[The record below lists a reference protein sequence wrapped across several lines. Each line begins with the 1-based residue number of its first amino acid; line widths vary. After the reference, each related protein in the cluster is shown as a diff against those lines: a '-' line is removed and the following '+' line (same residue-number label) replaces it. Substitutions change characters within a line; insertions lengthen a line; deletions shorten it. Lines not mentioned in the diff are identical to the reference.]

1 MVNVEKCF
9 EIDFSIPK
17 NINTFAPKLG
27 PWFKEMALFKFF
39 IFDIQVPGSQTYT
52 ASDLISRSKDK
63 EPISTD
69 CAPLLE
75 YCI

>member
-39 IFDIQVPGSQTYT
+39 IFEIQVPGSQTYT
-52 ASDLISRSKDK
+52 AGDLISHSKNT
-63 EPISTD
+63 EPQSIG
-69 CAPLLE
+69 CAPLLV